1 MANKDIIHFIITG
14 GTIDSYY
21 NGSKDTVVPNEHS
34 VIFSYLK
41 SIGLDE
47 NKVGYTEICMKDSR
61 HLDQSDLQAVLGTIE
76 NNCFNKFII
85 THGTYTMPDTARF
98 LEARLERKRVTVV
111 LTGSMIPLIGFSPS
125 DAGFSLGYAVAQVRQ
140 LPSGVYVCMQGETFK
155 PNEVAKDMGRGRFYS
170 ILGEGKKH
178 DR

>member
-1 MANKDIIHFIITG
+1 MEKKNVIHFIFTG

-21 NGSKDTVVPNEHS
+21 DGSKDTVVPNEHS
-34 VIFSYLK
+34 VIFRYLK

-47 NKVGYTEICMKDSR
+47 DKLGYTEICMKDSR
-61 HLDQSDLQAVLGTIE
+61 QLDSSDLQVIQETIE
-76 NNCFNKFII
+76 SNYYNKFII

-111 LTGSMIPLIGFSPS
+111 LTGSTIPLIGFSPS
-125 DAGFSLGYAVAQVRQ
+125 DGGFNLGYAVSQVRQ

-155 PNEVAKDMGRGRFYS
+155 PGEVAKDMKRGRFYS
-170 ILGEGKKH
+170 IFGERGV
-178 DR
+178 